1 MIQIGAEAIWRAADR
16 KGFWTCLA
24 DRMVVALREQAAAQA
39 ASSPRQII
47 RTNTGNGLGLMAAV
61 AEKPGKLIM
70 GVKIVSLTKR
80 VSQGSPSHPGV
91 VVLIDPVSG
100 DPKVSL
106 DADSVTAIRTAATTC
121 AVTRHVR
128 PEAVYFTIIGTGI
141 EARSHPLALS
151 SVYPKARFT
160 VWGRRFK
167 LASNLASRYACQH
180 ISVSAEPDLMKAI
193 KGAHVITSVTAAR
206 SPFLDINHVDDA
218 AHVNAIGASIPGLSE
233 WIPESFRNV
242 DVIICDTV
250 EECRR
255 QSIEI
260 PDDLLDAAHN
270 VSAVLDEPCWKI
282 ANLNGRRSVYK
293 SVGSAVLDV
302 AAGAFLVDY
311 LQS

>member
-1 MIQIGAEAIWRAADR
+1 M
-16 KGFWTCLA
+16 T
-24 DRMVVALREQAAAQA
+24 V
-39 ASSPRQII
+39 
-47 RTNTGNGLGLMAAV
+47 
-61 AEKPGKLIM
+61 
-70 GVKIVSLTKR
+70 
-80 VSQGSPSHPGV
+80 
-91 VVLIDPVSG
+91 
-100 DPKVSL
+100 
-106 DADSVTAIRTAATTC
+106 
-121 AVTRHVR
+121 
-128 PEAVYFTIIGTGI
+128 GTGI
-141 EARSHPLALS
+141 EARSHLLALS

-160 VWGRRFK
+160 IWGRRFK

-233 WIPESFRNV
+233 WI
-242 DVIICDTV
+242 ICDTV